1 MRVIV
6 DSNIEDTLWLFY
18 EEALKKYITLEYSTV
33 SAKIERLRSQL
44 FELGQYP
51 DKYPMAKKVDWLKKG
66 YHDFIYEDIH
76 IGYKVI
82 KLTTGESVV
91 YVAEA
96 CHSLLYHD

>member
-6 DSNIEDTLWLFY
+6 DDSIEDVLWSFY
-18 EEALKKYITLEYSTV
+18 EEALRKHITLEVSTV
-33 SAKIERLRSQL
+33 LAKIERLRLEL
-44 FELGQYP
+44 FELGEYP
-51 DKYPMAKKVDWLKKG
+51 DKYQLARKADWLQKG

-82 KLTTGESVV
+82 KLTTGETVV